1 MIMEKVCW
9 NYLDAIQKVEWMGL
23 KNEIDSAPEKRLAKA
38 KHIKSMALKGP
49 TSISV
54 QKAHLAF
61 VSSIVFNQ

>member
-1 MIMEKVCW
+1 
-9 NYLDAIQKVEWMGL
+9 MGL